1 VAGDHVYFAAGPVY
15 TVPKLGGSA
24 QELPVHAGHWTGSMA
39 VAAGRLFVPIAPTA
53 DTVVALPLNGDPPH
67 AVWSY
72 RWWGAG
78 GNQQGD
84 PLPTWVTASANDVVI
99 VGGGD
104 DEDTSHDG
112 VIARLDA
119 VTEEAH
125 GLADSLRH
133 VGAPFVLG
141 QTVFFALEDDGVF
154 TVPLAGG
161 AVTRVSACAGWC
173 APARGIVV
181 DEATIYV
188 WLGAIYSVSRT
199 TGAATTLADAAA
211 SDLPRATLVGDAC
224 ALYWVSPQ
232 GVMRMR
238 KPL

>member
-1 VAGDHVYFAAGPVY
+1 
-15 TVPKLGGSA
+15 
-24 QELPVHAGHWTGSMA
+24 M
-39 VAAGRLFVPIAPTA
+39 
-53 DTVVALPLNGDPPH
+53 
-67 AVWSY
+67 
-72 RWWGAG
+72 
-78 GNQQGD
+78 
-84 PLPTWVTASANDVVI
+84 
-99 VGGGD
+99 
-104 DEDTSHDG
+104 
-112 VIARLDA
+112 
-119 VTEEAH
+119 
-125 GLADSLRH
+125 
-133 VGAPFVLG
+133 
-141 QTVFFALEDDGVF
+141 
-154 TVPLAGG
+154 
-161 AVTRVSACAGWC
+161 TRVSACAGWC